1 MCVHTIILNVLYTYH
16 HKWTI
21 YKWGDIAEW
30 FKEMHK
36 KVIISQHSLC
46 SENGK
51 KCTFGAKTES
61 LLDNAPNYLVGCVI
75 KKRLHFLWDFFA
87 LWTMNHLS
95 AFRPIWSA
103 LIGQLKKH
111 LNPIVTLNGLVKVN
125 LCIQLRIFLHIQLKL
140 KRRRCV
146 CNANGGVIVITQGL

>member
-1 MCVHTIILNVLYTYH
+1 M
-16 HKWTI
+16 
-21 YKWGDIAEW
+21 
-30 FKEMHK
+30 
-36 KVIISQHSLC
+36 
-46 SENGK
+46 
-51 KCTFGAKTES
+51 
-61 LLDNAPNYLVGCVI
+61 DNAPNYLVWCVI
-75 KKRLHFLWDFFA
+75 KKRLHFLSDFFA

-140 KRRRCV
+140 KRRRCKWGCYCHHTGILKQHKDALCWWKV
-146 CNANGGVIVITQGL
+146 QLLKKNLNEATWGGVIIFCWKMLFFTYNIC